1 MYFNLDG
8 FILDNI
14 RKFWFTCSSLWCYG
28 VFSSFLVIK
37 YILESV
43 VGQVSGMHG
52 MIMALENRVKN
63 MNNDMIKLDIQISDA
78 LNLRQ
83 DEERISRADGKEDA
97 RRD

>member
-1 MYFNLDG
+1 MQLFFDLLVKFGLPVAASVVMG
-8 FILDNI
+8 FFI
-14 RKFWFTCSSLWCYG
+14 
-28 VFSSFLVIK
+28 FLIIK

-52 MIMALENRVKN
+52 IIMSLENRVKN

-83 DEERISRADGKEDA
+83 DEDRISRADGKEDA

>member
-1 MYFNLDG
+1 MSLFFDILIEFGLPVAASIVMG
-8 FILDNI
+8 FFI
-14 RKFWFTCSSLWCYG
+14 
-28 VFSSFLVIK
+28 FLIIK

-43 VGQVSGMHG
+43 VGQVTGMHG

>member
-1 MYFNLDG
+1 MQLFFDILVKFGLPVAASIVMG
-8 FILDNI
+8 FFI
-14 RKFWFTCSSLWCYG
+14 
-28 VFSSFLVIK
+28 FLIIK

-43 VGQVSGMHG
+43 VGQVKGMHG
-52 MIMALENRVKN
+52 IIMSLENRVKN
-63 MNNDMIKLDIQISDA
+63 MNNDMIKLYIQISDA

>member
-1 MYFNLDG
+1 MELFFDILVKFGLPVAASIVMG
-8 FILDNI
+8 FFI
-14 RKFWFTCSSLWCYG
+14 
-28 VFSSFLVIK
+28 FLIIK

-43 VGQVSGMHG
+43 VGQVTGMHG
-52 MIMALENRVKN
+52 IIMSLENRVKN

-83 DEERISRADGKEDA
+83 DEERISRADGKEDS

>member
-1 MYFNLDG
+1 MELFFDILVKFGLPVAASIVMG
-8 FILDNI
+8 FFI
-14 RKFWFTCSSLWCYG
+14 
-28 VFSSFLVIK
+28 FLIIK

-43 VGQVSGMHG
+43 VGQVTGMHG
-52 MIMALENRVKN
+52 IIMSLENRVKN
-63 MNNDMIKLDIQISDA
+63 MNNDMITLDIQISDA

>member
-1 MYFNLDG
+1 MELFFDILVKFGLPVAASIVMG
-8 FILDNI
+8 FFI
-14 RKFWFTCSSLWCYG
+14 
-28 VFSSFLVIK
+28 FLIIK

-43 VGQVSGMHG
+43 VGQVTGMHG
-52 MIMALENRVKN
+52 IIMSLENRVKN
-63 MNNDMIKLDIQISDA
+63 MNNDMIKLDIKISDA

>member
-1 MYFNLDG
+1 MELFFDILVKFGLPVAASIVMG
-8 FILDNI
+8 FFI
-14 RKFWFTCSSLWCYG
+14 
-28 VFSSFLVIK
+28 FLIIK

-43 VGQVSGMHG
+43 VGQVQGMHG
-52 MIMALENRVKN
+52 IIMSLENRVKN
-63 MNNDMIKLDIQISDA
+63 MNNDIIKLDIQISDA

>member
-1 MYFNLDG
+1 MNLFFEILVEFGLPVAASVVMG
-8 FILDNI
+8 FFI
-14 RKFWFTCSSLWCYG
+14 
-28 VFSSFLVIK
+28 FLIIK

-43 VGQVSGMHG
+43 VGQVKGMHG
-52 MIMALENRVKN
+52 IIMSLENRVKN
-63 MNNDMIKLDIQISDA
+63 MNNDMMKLDIQISDA

>member
-1 MYFNLDG
+1 MSLFFDILVQFGLPVAASVVMG
-8 FILDNI
+8 FFI
-14 RKFWFTCSSLWCYG
+14 
-28 VFSSFLVIK
+28 FLIIK

-43 VGQVSGMHG
+43 VGQVKGMHG
-52 MIMALENRVKN
+52 IIMSLENRVKN

>member
-1 MYFNLDG
+1 LFFEILATFGLPVAAAVTMG
-8 FILDNI
+8 FFIYLI
-14 RKFWFTCSSLWCYG
+14 
-28 VFSSFLVIK
+28 IK

-43 VGQVSGMHG
+43 VGQVTGMHG
-52 MIMALENRVKN
+52 IIMSLENRIKN

>member
-1 MYFNLDG
+1 MDLFFAILVEFGLPVAAAVVMG
-8 FILDNI
+8 FFIFLIL
-14 RKFWFTCSSLWCYG
+14 R
-28 VFSSFLVIK
+28 

-43 VGQVSGMHG
+43 IGQVKGMHG
-52 MIMALENRVKN
+52 IIMSLDNRVKN

-78 LNLRQ
+78 LNLSQ